1 MSLLN
6 DARAALTA
14 KQKSDADAAKR
25 ADDALRA
32 EATRALHSVLTG
44 ASSNSLAALLVV
56 HVDLASRMVV
66 LSDDMVRLGVQQ
78 RDGRWS
84 VRLARQD
91 AGEWVVVPQ
100 LPAIT
105 SLADLAAVHEAAE

>member
-6 DARAALTA
+6 DARAALAA
-14 KQKSDADAAKR
+14 KQKADADAAKR
-25 ADDALRA
+25 AEDALRT
-32 EATRALHSVLTG
+32 EASAALRSVLTG
-44 ASSNSLAALLVV
+44 ASPASLAALLVV
-56 HVDLASRMVV
+56 HVDLAARMVF

-78 RDGRWS
+78 RDGRWL

-91 AGEWVVVPQ
+91 AGVWTTVPQ

-105 SLADLAAVHEAAE
+105 SLAELAAAHEAAK